1 MLKPSS
7 PPILSDNYITFHL
20 KVIITFTL
28 LLFFTFACDKK
39 TESGNAYPEEIHF
52 TVNETL
58 LGNRINHDDLFEF
71 YIPKLLTVQESDFT
85 QLEEQLN
92 SFLNDSIKVSLLY
105 VFTDSAKDNSLSVSR
120 IILKE
125 KIQDDPINYYS
136 ELIGNSE
143 LFKNASKANFLKE
156 GMLIS
161 QFIIKHNNHVIIK
174 IIFEPKENYLVQF
187 DYIFNEENYKQ
198 EVRSIE
204 SSMGSIKNL

>member
-1 MLKPSS
+1 MLKFSS
-7 PPILSDNYITFHL
+7 PQNLFCNLNTINQIVIAAFILLMFLTS
-20 KVIITFTL
+20 
-28 LLFFTFACDKK
+28 ACEKK
-39 TESGNAYPEEIHF
+39 TELKDTTPEEIQF
-52 TVNETL
+52 TVNTTL
-58 LGNRINHDDLFEF
+58 LGNKINHDDLFEF
-71 YIPKLLTVQESDFT
+71 FVPKMLTIQESDFT

-92 SFLNDSIKVSLLY
+92 SFLNDSIKVSFLY
-105 VFTDSAKDNSLSVSR
+105 VFTDSLKENSLSVSR

-143 LFKNASKANFLKE
+143 LFKNASKAKFQKE

-174 IIFEPKENYLVQF
+174 IIFEPKENYLIQF